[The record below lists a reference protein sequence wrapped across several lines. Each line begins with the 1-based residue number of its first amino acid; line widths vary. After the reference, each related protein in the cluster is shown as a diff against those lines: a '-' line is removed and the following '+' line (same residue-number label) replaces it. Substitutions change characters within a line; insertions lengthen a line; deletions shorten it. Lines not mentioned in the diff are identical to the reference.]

1 MWYMIQTEE
10 GREQQL
16 IDAVRN
22 RAGEEAGSRLF
33 CLRREA
39 VWRREGRC
47 ITHVETLFPGCIFIE
62 DDGEKNFLKRLEDS
76 FRQAGIVCP
85 EGSEEMC
92 ILDGAAGGG
101 SAGKSGEPVF
111 DDARPRGESFV
122 AESPGERLPVHPIR
136 EEDRRILEQL
146 LDGDG
151 ERIVRLSPV
160 ELDEQDE
167 EKRIISCGG
176 ALRHYQQ
183 DIVKKRIRLRY
194 VIVRL
199 PFQGG
204 LRDILLGIRLK
215 GDDEAPAA
223 GLA

>member
-1 MWYMIQTEE
+1 M
-10 GREQQL
+10 
-16 IDAVRN
+16 
-22 RAGEEAGSRLF
+22 
-33 CLRREA
+33 
-39 VWRREGRC
+39 
-47 ITHVETLFPGCIFIE
+47 ETLFPGCIFIE

-76 FRQAGIVCP
+76 FRQAGIACS

-92 ILDGAAGGG
+92 ILDAGDGGG
-101 SAGKSGEPVF
+101 SAEQSQAPAS
-111 DDARPRGESFV
+111 DDARLRGEAFV
-122 AESPGERLPVHPIR
+122 AASSGERLPVHPIR

-146 LDGDG
+146 LDGDS

-160 ELDEQDE
+160 ELDEQDK

-176 ALRHYQQ
+176 ALRYYQQ

-215 GDDEAPAA
+215 GEDEVPAA